1 VRLRPQLGGLL
12 LCLLASGC
20 GGLLHSTAR
29 PEQTYYLR
37 APAAAAAPAA
47 VAHAAGTDAQ
57 SADASA
63 AQSGPMSLR
72 VAHPNAAPG
81 LESPHIMLLQSD
93 YRMDFFTG
101 VRWPASTPE
110 VIESL
115 VVQTLRASGDWSS
128 VADPGS
134 PFPSDFLLQIG
145 VRRFEADYSGG
156 GGGGGAAPV
165 VHVVFDCILG
175 RREGRDVIATF
186 VASGEANA
194 AANRVGAVVGAFE
207 QATDAALNSL
217 AQQAAQAAHAA
228 QQHAPQNG
236 ENPVPSMKR

>member
-1 VRLRPQLGGLL
+1 VRLRLQLGGLL

-37 APAAAAAPAA
+37 APAAAPAA
-47 VAHAAGTDAQ
+47 V
-57 SADASA
+57 

-156 GGGGGAAPV
+156 GAAPV
-165 VHVVFDCILG
+165 VHVVLDCILG

-194 AANRVGAVVGAFE
+194 AANRVSAVVGAFE

-217 AQQAAQAAHAA
+217 AQQAAQAARAA
-228 QQHAPQNG
+228 QQRASQNG

>member
-1 VRLRPQLGGLL
+1 MRLRPQLGGLL

-47 VAHAAGTDAQ
+47 VAQ
-57 SADASA
+57 N
-63 AQSGPMSLR
+63 GPMSLR

-115 VVQTLRASGDWSS
+115 VVQTLRASGNWSS

-156 GGGGGAAPV
+156 GAAPV
-165 VHVVFDCILG
+165 VHVVLDCILG

-194 AANRVGAVVGAFE
+194 AANRVSAVVGAFE
-207 QATDAALNSL
+207 QATDAALDSL
-217 AQQAAQAAHAA
+217 AQQAAQAARAA
-228 QQHAPQNG
+228 QQRAPQNG

>member
-1 VRLRPQLGGLL
+1 MRLRPQLGGLL

-47 VAHAAGTDAQ
+47 VAQ
-57 SADASA
+57 N
-63 AQSGPMSLR
+63 GPMSLR

-156 GGGGGAAPV
+156 GAAPV
-165 VHVVFDCILG
+165 VHVVLDCILG

-194 AANRVGAVVGAFE
+194 AANRVSAVVGAFE

-228 QQHAPQNG
+228 QQRAPQNG

>member
-1 VRLRPQLGGLL
+1 MRLRPQLGGLL

-156 GGGGGAAPV
+156 GGAAPV

-217 AQQAAQAAHAA
+217 AHQAAQAARAA
-228 QQHAPQNG
+228 QQRASQNG

>member
-1 VRLRPQLGGLL
+1 MRLRPQLGGLL

-37 APAAAAAPAA
+37 APAAAAAHAA
-47 VAHAAGTDAQ
+47 IAHAVGTDAQ
-57 SADASA
+57 SADASPA
-63 AQSGPMSLR
+63 LNGPMSLR
-72 VAHPNAAPG
+72 VAHPNASPG

-93 YRMDFFTG
+93 YRMNFFTG

-115 VVQTLRASGDWSS
+115 VVQTLRASGDWTS

-156 GGGGGAAPV
+156 GEAPV
-165 VHVVFDCILG
+165 VHVVLDCILG
-175 RREGRDVIATF
+175 RREGREVVATF

-194 AANRVGAVVGAFE
+194 AANRISAVVGAFE
-207 QATDAALNSL
+207 QATDAALDSL
-217 AQQAAQAAHAA
+217 AQQVAQAARAA
-228 QQHAPQNG
+228 QQRAPQNG

>member
-156 GGGGGAAPV
+156 GGGAAPV

-194 AANRVGAVVGAFE
+194 AANRVSAVVGAFE

-217 AQQAAQAAHAA
+217 AQQAAQAARAA
-228 QQHAPQNG
+228 QQRASQNG

>member
-1 VRLRPQLGGLL
+1 VRLRLQLGGLL

-47 VAHAAGTDAQ
+47 VAHAAGTE
-57 SADASA
+57 
-63 AQSGPMSLR
+63 AQSGAMSLR

-145 VRRFEADYSGG
+145 VQRFEADYT
-156 GGGGGAAPV
+156 GGGAAPV
-165 VHVVFDCILG
+165 VHVVLDCILG

-194 AANRVGAVVGAFE
+194 AANRVSAVVGAFE
-207 QATDAALNSL
+207 QATDAALDSL
-217 AQQAAQAAHAA
+217 AQQAAQAARVA
-228 QQHAPQNG
+228 QQRAPQNG

>member
-37 APAAAAAPAA
+37 APAAAAARAA

-57 SADASA
+57 SGA
-63 AQSGPMSLR
+63 MSLR

-145 VRRFEADYSGG
+145 VQRFEADYT
-156 GGGGGAAPV
+156 GGGAAPV
-165 VHVVFDCILG
+165 VHVVLDCILG

-194 AANRVGAVVGAFE
+194 AANRVSAVVGAFE
-207 QATDAALNSL
+207 QATDAALDSL
-217 AQQAAQAAHAA
+217 AQQAAQAARAA
-228 QQHAPQNG
+228 QQRAPQNG

>member
-1 VRLRPQLGGLL
+1 MTLRPQLGALL

-29 PEQTYYLR
+29 PEQSYYLR
-37 APAAAAAPAA
+37 APAAAAVHAA
-47 VAHAAGTDAQ
+47 AADATAAHAVGTDA
-57 SADASA
+57 APAPFT
-63 AQSGPMSLR
+63 GMSLR
-72 VAHPNAAPG
+72 VAHPNASPG
-81 LESPHIMLLQSD
+81 LESPHIMLVQSD
-93 YRMDFFTG
+93 YRMNFLAG
-101 VRWPASTPE
+101 ARWPASAPE

-156 GGGGGAAPV
+156 GGAAPV

-194 AANRVGAVVGAFE
+194 AANRVSAVVGAFE

-217 AQQAAQAAHAA
+217 AQQAAQAARAA
-228 QQHAPQNG
+228 QQRASQNG